1 MNYFK
6 PLDGLRGIAVLLVVL
21 FHYDYLAVGWI
32 GVQIFF
38 VISGFLITSILVND
52 KQLKFNFFLKR
63 FYWRRTLRIF
73 PLYFGYL
80 LLLTVIFLITRQPD
94 LFAKDWFFLFSYTY
108 NYSWLQLPFSGT
120 RAYSHFWSLAVEE
133 QFYLFWPP
141 IVYFLSRQSLRK
153 TIIALVL
160 LCPIIRVLS
169 VMFAQSFYPEHP
181 APWLFAYSPTTSQ
194 IDALATG
201 AGLAMLQLKQSKFH
215 LPIFLLL
222 TVFMLGLGV
231 MNMAP
236 LVAEPWHQLIVEHRP
251 MPLMRVLYTFGF
263 AFDGTSNYQYIW
275 RYTILNFWSAY
286 LIVNLLS
293 GNFITRI
300 LSNRFLVYTGKL
312 SYGIY
317 VFHYPLVGLAILLG
331 AELSSISPK
340 GLGAFAIY
348 LSAVYLAAAISFRF
362 FESKFIAWKDL
373 KFTKPK
379 QSSAPESL
387 APQLINNPVTS

>member
-52 KQLKFNFFLKR
+52 KQLKFDFFLKR

-80 LLLTVIFLITRQPD
+80 LVLAAIFLFTQRPH
-94 LFAKDWFFLFSYTY
+94 LFGKDWFFLFSYTY
-108 NYSWLQLPFSGT
+108 NYWWLELPFTGT

-133 QFYLFWPP
+133 QFYIFWPP

-169 VMFAQSFYPEHP
+169 VMYAQANFPEHP
-181 APWLFAYSPTTSQ
+181 APWLYAYSPTTSQ

-201 AGLAMLQLKQSKFH
+201 AGLALLQLKQSKFH
-215 LPIFLLL
+215 LPVFVIL
-222 TVFMLGLGV
+222 TIIMLGLGA

-236 LVAEPWHQLIVEHRP
+236 VIAAPWHQLVSEHRP
-251 MPLMRVLYTFGF
+251 MPLLRVLYTFGF
-263 AFDGTSNYQYIW
+263 PFDGTNNYQYIW

-293 GNFITRI
+293 GNFVTRI
-300 LSNRFLVYTGKL
+300 MSNKFLVYTGKL

-317 VFHYPLVGLAILLG
+317 VFHYPLVGVAILLG
-331 AELSSISPK
+331 AELSSVSPK
-340 GLGAFAIY
+340 GLGAFTLY
-348 LSAVYLAAAISFRF
+348 LCTVYFVAAISFRF

-379 QSSAPESL
+379 TSVAPESL
-387 APQLINNPVTS
+387 ASELMNPSAAS